1 MQLSIALMKFICKLQ
16 KLSLNSVLE
25 CWVMLSITSITNT
38 ELVSIYYNFYHLVHS
53 YMLNNAAHSQSPKL
67 EWTVSARQWI
77 LCICIVSNPDH
88 VQINLYSIGHSTIMP
103 VTCKHWQWLIFL
115 FVTGFGLPARV
126 YRIYPQAQHQHL
138 QYFDG
143 RVWHSFLS
151 LAQLGPKIHWTWDT
165 RLCEVEVYGYRML
178 KVELRANVKSKMRFA
193 NLVVEDSWMLWMW
206 FFQPVGKRHRIRRMY
221 HISTL
226 QHDRKEST
234 LLLCIAL
241 YMGCAGNQSAGD
253 CACLGSLLFDLHGW
267 LRWNSYP
274 VLHASFY
281 AVQLW
286 VICCLV
292 DSLSTH
298 GWQRLNCCT
307 QHLTTAARLGSRRA
321 VTFARWS
328 MSHLLPTGIWIR
340 RVQDDMVGCPTA
352 G

>member
-1 MQLSIALMKFICKLQ
+1 MVNFHSYVKLPEGKRLSKNPRQIGFESLPFSFSTFHTHTISQNCTQMQLSIALMKFICKLQ
-16 KLSLNSVLE
+16 KLSLNSVLG

-77 LCICIVSNPDH
+77 LCICIMSNPDH
-88 VQINLYSIGHSTIMP
+88 VQINLYSTGHSTIMP
-103 VTCKHWQWLIFL
+103 VTCKHWQWLIFF

-126 YRIYPQAQHQHL
+126 YRIYPHAQRQHL

-151 LAQLGPKIHWTWDT
+151 LAQFDRKFTGRETPGCATHHWNTT
-165 RLCEVEVYGYRML
+165 KNMCQVEVYGYRML

-241 YMGCAGNQSAGD
+241 Y
-253 CACLGSLLFDLHGW
+253 
-267 LRWNSYP
+267 
-274 VLHASFY
+274 
-281 AVQLW
+281 
-286 VICCLV
+286 
-292 DSLSTH
+292 
-298 GWQRLNCCT
+298 
-307 QHLTTAARLGSRRA
+307 
-321 VTFARWS
+321 
-328 MSHLLPTGIWIR
+328 
-340 RVQDDMVGCPTA
+340 
-352 G
+352 